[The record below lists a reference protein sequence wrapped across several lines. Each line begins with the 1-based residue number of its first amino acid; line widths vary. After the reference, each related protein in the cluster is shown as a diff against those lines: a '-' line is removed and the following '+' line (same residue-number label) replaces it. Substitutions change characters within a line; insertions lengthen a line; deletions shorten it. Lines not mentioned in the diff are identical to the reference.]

1 MVGIPKSNRCTFCK
15 SRKTK
20 CDENWPTC
28 GTCARA
34 GKVCSGARSSFKFV
48 VNGCHNNNNATPPIS
63 DSEDTTSNGFE
74 CSQFRSRN
82 SSSSSLV
89 SRRQGTGACTNRGA
103 VMVDMKEYSAVLGG
117 GTFRRMRLSR
127 NHPSSYAQ
135 QKQVDRLT
143 PTPTSTPTPSPSP
156 SPGLSA
162 TATEQLATKLVRC
175 LEAAAGTGH
184 DPMIW
189 GPSIGI
195 IPQRLDGTSA
205 VLQHAVELVLAAW
218 MNSQREL
225 PPEEWLDL
233 RMYNRALRSLH
244 GALLDPKRD
253 LVTNTIA
260 AQTLLQK
267 AELTYDFGR
276 GANQENHAAGITAVI
291 SRGGPWQ
298 GFTELDLHLTFDNYF
313 NMLQEDVRQ
322 GRDSV
327 FAHDEWATAFKQAI
341 ASSAIRP
348 VLKATYGLWVEMT
361 VWPTLSRLTWTLC
374 QNPLD
379 TMTAA
384 ELILRAMPAAE
395 YLQNEE
401 AAILSSLEAAG
412 DIAEVENLLCPDIA
426 PTCYRF
432 SDFETAKLF
441 TSHAMCGVIVCRA
454 LEQADLVL
462 DHHLLCV
469 PERARELSKRIW
481 MSYPWMRTQRPLAIE
496 FTAALAFSY
505 ESANAVEREFV
516 TGALEDMEYFRRPPP
531 VGSWIDAT
539 IMANV
544 KGYTGRTPFI
554 KTQDVNIE
562 LQGLG
567 CRS

>member
-34 GKVCSGARSSFKFV
+34 GKVCSGARNSYKFV
-48 VNGCHNNNNATPPIS
+48 VNGCHSEAPSTATPSS
-63 DSEDTTSNGFE
+63 DSDDA
-74 CSQFRSRN
+74 
-82 SSSSSLV
+82 SSSVSDYSQARSLGV
-89 SRRQGTGACTNRGA
+89 ARRACTNRA
-103 VMVDMKEYSAVLGG
+103 IMVDMKEYNAVLGG

-127 NHPSSYAQ
+127 PNSYAQ
-135 QKQVDRLT
+135 VNANKL
-143 PTPTSTPTPSPSP
+143 TPSPSP
-156 SPGLSA
+156 PPGISLA
-162 TATEQLATKLVRC
+162 DQLATKLVNC
-175 LEAAAGTGH
+175 LEASSGTGY

-189 GPSIGI
+189 GPSLRI
-195 IPQRLDGTSA
+195 IPQRLESDNI
-205 VLQHAVELVLAAW
+205 VLQHAVELVIAAW
-218 MNSQREL
+218 TNSQKEL

-244 GALLDPKRD
+244 DALHDPKRD

-260 AQTLLQK
+260 AQMLLQK

-276 GANQENHAAGITAVI
+276 GANQENHAAGLTAVI

-327 FAHDEWATAFKQAI
+327 FAHDEWAMAFKQAI
-341 ASSAIRP
+341 TSSAIQP
-348 VLKATYGLWVEMT
+348 VLKEMYELWVEMT
-361 VWPTLSRLTWTLC
+361 VWPTLSRLTWMLC

-384 ELILRAMPAAE
+384 ELILRAMPIAE
-395 YLQNEE
+395 FLQSQD
-401 AAILSSLEAAG
+401 ATTLSSFEASG
-412 DIAEVENLLCPDIA
+412 DITEVDNFLCPDIS

-432 SDFETAKLF
+432 KNFETAKLF
-441 TSHAMCGVIVCRA
+441 TAHAMCGLIVCRV
-454 LEQADLVL
+454 LEQAHLVL
-462 DHHLLCV
+462 AHDVPCV
-469 PERARELSKRIW
+469 PKRARELSRRIW
-481 MSYPWMRTQRPLAIE
+481 MAYPWMRDQRPLAVE
-496 FTAALAFSY
+496 FTAPLAFSY
-505 ESANAVEREFV
+505 ESANTREKEFV
-516 TGALEDMEYFRRPPP
+516 IRALEDMEYFRRPPP

-544 KGYTGRTPFI
+544 KGYTGRMPFV
-554 KTQDVNIE
+554 KTQDISVE